1 MPKSTVSYVLP
12 VTAVAFVVAL
22 IVLFQFHHDAPAP
35 LTYSGDGLQ
44 NVGKTMGPLVAIA
57 AFIERAV
64 EIVIA
69 STRGP
74 STLDLQ
80 RALDAA
86 DATAKGPAQ
95 KALDDHKL
103 QTQRYSFCVSL
114 VVSLAASCVG
124 VRAVAPLLDPSH
136 ARLAGF
142 DVFDVGLTTL
152 LLSGGSDGIHQAVTT
167 LTTFFDKSKNAGP

>member
-1 MPKSTVSYVLP
+1 MPKSPTSYVLP
-12 VTAVAFVVAL
+12 VAGVAFVFAL
-22 IVLFQFHHDAPAP
+22 ILFYHFHHDAPAP
-35 LTYSGDGLQ
+35 LLYSREGLQ

-69 STRGP
+69 TTRGP
-74 STLDLQ
+74 STLELQ

-86 DATAKGPAQ
+86 EASVKSIAQ

-114 VVSLAASCVG
+114 VVSLAASSVG
-124 VRAVAPLLDPSH
+124 VRAVAPLLEPAH
-136 ARLAGF
+136 GPLPWF
-142 DVFDVGLTTL
+142 DIFDVGLTTL

-167 LTTFFDKSKNAGP
+167 ITAFFDKTKGQ